1 MKPNDNY
8 KDYKVEYSVYITK
21 SILEMVYNE
30 FSISHPQHIK
40 EEVESLLQVLI
51 QEVEKDYD
59 FDKDEEVLD
68 FEIIERVILKEKNET
83 M

>member
-1 MKPNDNY
+1 MKPNENY

-21 SILEMVYNE
+21 EIIELLYNALYL
-30 FSISHPQHIK
+30 SYPKHIK
-40 EEVESLLQVLI
+40 KEVESLLQVLI
-51 QEVEKDYD
+51 HEVEKDYD
-59 FDKDEEVLD
+59 FDKDEDVVD

>member
-21 SILEMVYNE
+21 SILEMAYNE
-30 FSISHPQHIK
+30 FSVSYPKHIK
-40 EEVESLLQVLI
+40 KEVESLLQVLI
-51 QEVEKDYD
+51 HEVEKDYD
-59 FDKDEEVLD
+59 FDKAEEVID